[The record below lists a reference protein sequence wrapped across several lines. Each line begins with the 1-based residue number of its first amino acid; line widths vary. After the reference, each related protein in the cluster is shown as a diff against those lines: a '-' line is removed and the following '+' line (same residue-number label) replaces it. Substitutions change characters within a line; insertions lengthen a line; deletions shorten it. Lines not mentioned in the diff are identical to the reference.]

1 MAGLNLFDMLA
12 QTNNGAGIT
21 QLAQQ
26 FGIDEAQAQSA
37 ISALLPAI
45 SSGLKRNVAEPGGL
59 QSLIQALQNGSH
71 GELLDQPERLADEE
85 TIADGN
91 SILSHILG
99 SRDVSRAAA
108 DRASESTGL
117 PSSLLQQML
126 PVIASMAMSALSK
139 QTGDSSIGGM
149 LSGMLAGNAPQ
160 GGSRAGGGL
169 LGGMLGSVLGGGA
182 AASTGSDNPLG
193 GLGNL
198 LDADGDG
205 NSMDDIFD
213 MLNRR

>member
-12 QTNNGAGIT
+12 QTNNGAGIA

-71 GELLDQPERLADEE
+71 GDQPERLADEE

-91 SILSHILG
+91 SILGHILG

-139 QTGDSSIGGM
+139 QTGNSSIGGM